1 MRRHIAK
8 LLGLLATC
16 SILVLWLAAAP
27 MASGGGACHSDAD
40 RLESTTQA
48 TNEIKVMPCA
58 FGPTV
63 AQVPV
68 GASVTFFNGPEY
80 THLITGANRAWG
92 SGDIEV
98 QPGKKVTYTFAK
110 AGVYPYAC
118 VLHVGMSG
126 VIVVGDV
133 ASTST
138 GSTTAG
144 TTTRVAAAP
153 PTSTTAT
160 SSSLIE
166 SVLLVAASAIAGA
179 VIGASIV
186 WLSARRRTAS
196 SEKEVAGI
204 A

>member
-8 LLGLLATC
+8 LLGLLAAC

-27 MASGGGACHSDAD
+27 MAAGGGGCHGDAD

-68 GASVTFFNGPEY
+68 GATVTFFNGPEN

-92 SGDIEV
+92 SGDMEV

-110 AGVYPYAC
+110 AGIYPYAC
-118 VLHVGMSG
+118 AIHSGMSG

-138 GSTTAG
+138 EGTTAA
-144 TTTRVAAAP
+144 TTTGGSAAP
-153 PTSTTAT
+153 PASTASTLG
-160 SSSLIE
+160 SPIGSVGLIAGGA
-166 SVLLVAASAIAGA
+166 LAGAIAGA
-179 VIGASIV
+179 SII
-186 WLSARRRTAS
+186 WLVMRRRTAS
-196 SEKEVAGI
+196 SRDEVHGVA
-204 A
+204 